1 MDRYLDYAGLQNKD
15 FVPDEKVLD
24 TMFQNVQLFGD
35 IFSDE
40 ITKNSMIFL
49 CTRKGAKTFFIRLH
63 VIEGREREF
72 ELGMILLFAARL
84 GCIYGH
90 SLSDNSMSEEELEE
104 HASDLEKFV
113 YETTH
118 SKKTKSELIDKIRVI
133 CNSNIEAVLASVEA
147 SSS

>member
-1 MDRYLDYAGLQNKD
+1 MDRYLDYAGLHNKD
-15 FVPDEKVLD
+15 FVPDNSIMD

-49 CTRKGAKTFFIRLH
+49 CTRKGAKTYFIRLH

-113 YETTH
+113 YDTTQR
-118 SKKTKSELIDKIRVI
+118 KKTKSELIDKIRVI
-133 CNSNIEAVLASVEA
+133 CNSNIESVLASVEA